1 MRISKSRTRGIVVP
15 VVILLVVAGCG
26 TQPTARTPA
35 AGTSSPPSPTATPL
49 LDEPAALEAL
59 TAFAKLIEADDL
71 TFHLEETA
79 TGAAAAQSVATNM
92 TMDVA
97 GNEFA
102 AVMKVAGKTL
112 QLRMVNGKA
121 WVKVPGKPWA
131 RGDANM
137 TTAADVVNPW
147 LYLCWLNDLIY
158 TGHPSARPDA
168 FAFECRRE
176 YSYQTLTMRQ
186 KGWTAT
192 MRTMALVLAADGTP
206 VEMRMEGDGPAG
218 AGSPTSFEATMAFSN
233 VGEKIKIKAP
243 K

>member
-1 MRISKSRTRGIVVP
+1 MGISRRRTLGIGARVVM
-15 VVILLVVAGCG
+15 LLVVSGCG
-26 TQPTARTPA
+26 TQSTPRTPV
-35 AGTSSPPSPTATPL
+35 AGTATPPSPTVTPL
-49 LDEPAALEAL
+49 ADEPAAVEAL
-59 TAFAKLIEADDL
+59 IAFSKLIEADDL

-79 TGAAAAQSVATNM
+79 TGSAAAQSVATNM

-97 GNEFA
+97 GDEFA

-137 TTAADVVNPW
+137 TTASDLVNPW
-147 LYLCWLNDLIY
+147 LYLCWLNDLAY
-158 TGHPSARPDA
+158 TGHPADRPGT
-168 FAFECRRE
+168 FAFECKRE
-176 YSYQTLTMRQ
+176 YSYQTLAMRQ

-192 MRTMALVLAADGTP
+192 MRTMALVLAPDGTP

-218 AGSPTSFEATMAFSN
+218 AGIPTTFEATMGFSK
-233 VGEKIKIKAP
+233 VGEQIKVKAP